1 MPIFGHFS
9 HFFSFLGLVG
19 GFLELKGPK
28 LVPMIIIYTN
38 ERRGDVYRSRFQRKG
53 FITPPLLVDT
63 SNNFISFDLDGIRP
77 DDLRKDH
84 KRKVDSFLEK
94 RYQSKRKN
102 Q

>member
-1 MPIFGHFS
+1 MGRLAAQEDS
-9 HFFSFLGLVG
+9 
-19 GFLELKGPK
+19 
-28 LVPMIIIYTN
+28 
-38 ERRGDVYRSRFQRKG
+38 
-53 FITPPLLVDT
+53 LLVDT